1 MATSI
6 CQYTPYF
13 CLENSPDREAWP
25 NSVHRVAK
33 SWTRW
38 KQPCMHRHKTFFACG
53 SSAPVRVEHE
63 DGTAASVTG
72 TLAVPSVQ
80 GRGLPQ
86 PQELWPYQS
95 LFSSLCYLAIRSP
108 LWLVFL
114 CSSARSGR
122 GPSGVLLCCLV
133 HQAHRGAP
141 LAGVLLCRSTHQALK
156 GGPWVGSYS
165 VALCISHLREH
176 PEWVPT
182 LYLGVSGH

>member
-53 SSAPVRVEHE
+53 SSVPVRVEHE

-141 LAGVLLCRSTHQALK
+141 LAGVLLCISTHQALK

-182 LYLGVSGH
+182 LYLGVSGR